1 MKRYWFFFLVVALF
15 SVSGCRSGCRYATPA
30 PATAVSPASG
40 SVRIEQWGDG
50 SWKLEGGGTVR
61 GLRRYGPWVEF
72 AVVMY
77 TSPTE
82 EMAVS
87 FFLNWDDE
95 PDYNREKLDRLEE
108 GMKVRFILPAWTERE
123 EGWKNG
129 SHSVW
134 WKVSSEDCPSIF
146 LPASA
151 TPTPPTPTS
160 TSTPT
165 PALTLAPTAT
175 LAPTPTSTPV
185 PPWCGRQV
193 ISLPSAGFSSWGYC
207 RETGIVTGTI
217 IGPEMAI
224 RVVSLPGTARQDL
237 QSLLRVMRD
246 NAWEASGDYP
256 SYHLEVEVSCEPRQG
271 VVPAALGGFVEFD
284 GARWVPSPRGADF
297 WLHAVYV
304 RGEQVWPILPFREL
318 RLPID

>member
-1 MKRYWFFFLVVALF
+1 MKRLMKYWFFFLVVALF
-15 SVSGCRSGCRYATPA
+15 SGCRSARSAT

-50 SWKLEGGGTVR
+50 SWKLEGGGAVR

-87 FFLNWDDE
+87 FFLNRDDE

-108 GMKVRFILPAWTERE
+108 GMKVRFILPAWTKRE

-129 SHSVW
+129 FHSVW

-151 TPTPPTPTS
+151 TPPTTS

-165 PALTLAPTAT
+165 PSPTAT
-175 LAPTPTSTPV
+175 LAPTATSTSTPI

-193 ISLPSAGFSSWGYC
+193 ISLPPSAGFSSWGYSQ
-207 RETGIVTGTI
+207 ETGIVTGTI
-217 IGPEMAI
+217 IGPDVAI
-224 RVVSLPGTARQDL
+224 RVCTVPGVAKGDL
-237 QSLLRVMRD
+237 QPLLKVMRD
-246 NAWEASGDYP
+246 NAWEASGSSSHY
-256 SYHLEVEVSCEPRQG
+256 LQIGVSCEPQQG
-271 VVPAALGGFVEFD
+271 LVPAAMGRFLEFD
-284 GARWVPSPRGADF
+284 GKRWVPSTRGADY

-304 RGEQVWPILPFREL
+304 RGEQVWPSLSFREL